1 MSLVAATRSEYTK
14 QFSTVGWWVLA
25 IVLVVYVGFTAAAL
39 AFVFGGVASGQLPGA
54 SGPALSAA
62 GVPALVYSSATAV
75 GYVFPLLIGTL
86 MVTTEFRHKTLTPTF
101 LATPRRGVVLGGK
114 FVIGILVGLL
124 YGILG
129 SIASVAAGAGV
140 LSVFGIDNALGE
152 PDTWTL
158 VGRMLLAF
166 ALWAVIGI
174 GVGTVVRNQVAAI
187 VIVLAVTLFV
197 EPIVRTIG
205 GVVDGFGDVVKWF
218 PSAASDALVGQTIFG
233 AVGTGGSSSLEWWV
247 GGLVLLGYALVFLV
261 IGLFTTWR
269 RDVD

>member
-1 MSLVAATRSEYTK
+1 MTLLAATRSEYTK
-14 QFSTVGWWVLA
+14 QFTTAGWWVLG
-25 IVLVVYVGFTAAAL
+25 IVLVVYVAFTAGAL
-39 AFVFGGVASGQLPGA
+39 AFVFGGVASGRLTGA
-54 SGPALSAA
+54 NGPAVSTD

-86 MVTTEFRHKTLTPTF
+86 MVTTEFRHKTLTPTL
-101 LATPRRGVVLGGK
+101 LATPRRGVVLVGK
-114 FVIGILVGLL
+114 FAVGILVGVL

-129 SIASVAAGAGV
+129 SAAAVAAGAGV
-140 LSVFGIDNALGE
+140 LSIFDIDPALGSA
-152 PDTWTL
+152 DTWTL
-158 VGRMLLAF
+158 VGRMLVAF
-166 ALWAVIGI
+166 ALWALVGI

-205 GVVDGFGDVVKWF
+205 GIVEGFGHVVKWF

-233 AVGTGGSSSLEWWV
+233 AMGTGAGAELEWWA
-247 GGLVLLGYALVFLV
+247 GGLVLLGYAVVFLV

>member
-1 MSLVAATRSEYTK
+1 MTLLAATRSEYTK
-14 QFSTVGWWVLA
+14 QFTTAGWWVLG
-25 IVLVVYVGFTAAAL
+25 IVLMVYVAFTAGLL
-39 AFVFGGVASGQLPGA
+39 AFVFGGVASGRLSGGT
-54 SGPALSAA
+54 GPAMSAD
-62 GVPALVYSSATAV
+62 GVPALVYSTASAV

-101 LATPRRGVVLGGK
+101 LSTPRRGVVLGGK
-114 FVIGILVGLL
+114 FVVGILVGLL

-129 SIASVAAGAGV
+129 SLAAIAAGAGV
-140 LSVFGIDNALGE
+140 LSIFGIDAELASS
-152 PDTWTL
+152 DTWVL

-166 ALWAVIGI
+166 ALWAVVGI

-197 EPIVRTIG
+197 EPIIRTLG
-205 GVVDGFGDVVKWF
+205 GVVDGFGEVVKWF

-233 AVGTGGSSSLEWWV
+233 AMGTAGADALEWWM
-247 GGLVLLGYALVFLV
+247 GGLVLLGYAVVLLV

-269 RDVD
+269 RDID